1 MSDRQRL
8 ADYLRHMADAA
19 RKTGSY
25 IEGMEK
31 ADFLADER
39 TQQAVIL
46 NLVIIGEAAT
56 RLLQSHVDFLDC
68 YPDVPWKSMKGMRN
82 RIAHGYSTSI
92 SSLSG
97 RRHERHCPHC
107 SLTSRQSLWQRRA
120 SHEHYSP
127 RTARHLVH
135 AAFRLLST

>member
-19 RKTGSY
+19 RKTRSY

-56 RLLQSHVDFLDC
+56 RLLQSHADFLDC
-68 YPDVPWKSMKGMRN
+68 YPDVPWKSMKGMRS
-82 RIAHGYSTSI
+82 RIAHGYFDINLAIVWET
-92 SSLSG
+92 
-97 RRHERHCPHC
+97 
-107 SLTSRQSLWQRRA
+107 A
-120 SHEHYSP
+120 
-127 RTARHLVH
+127 RTALPALLAHLPAIIM
-135 AAFRLLST
+135 AAESES